1 VGWVAFPKV
10 AARRKPTEKG
20 AQAMQS
26 KTSTT
31 SGSVND
37 FHVQAEFTFLLE
49 QVWLDTEEG
58 TA

>member
-1 VGWVAFPKV
+1 VAFPKV
-10 AARRKPTEKG
+10 AAGRKATEKG
-20 AQAMQS
+20 AQAKQS

-31 SGSVND
+31 GGSVTD
-37 FHVQAEFTFLLE
+37 FHFQAEFTFLMG

>member
-1 VGWVAFPKV
+1 LDGVSKI

-20 AQAMQS
+20 AQACSQ
-26 KTSTT
+26 K
-31 SGSVND
+31 NLYDQWLCDD
-37 FHVQAEFTFLLE
+37 FHFQARFSFLLE

>member
-1 VGWVAFPKV
+1 MGGVPEGC
-10 AARRKPTEKG
+10 REEETHREG

-37 FHVQAEFTFLLE
+37 FHFQAEFTFLLE

-58 TA
+58 KA